1 MYAFKSMIQTTA
13 GTPQWLW
20 D

>member
-1 MYAFKSMIQTTA
+1 MIQTTA
-13 GTPQWLW
+13 GKL